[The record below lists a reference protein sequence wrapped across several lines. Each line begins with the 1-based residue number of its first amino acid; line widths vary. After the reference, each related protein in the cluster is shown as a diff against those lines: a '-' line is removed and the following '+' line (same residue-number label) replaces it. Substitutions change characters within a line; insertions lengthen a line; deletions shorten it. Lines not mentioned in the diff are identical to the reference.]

1 MFGTCIDLSTL
12 HPQSLPHLQLVPHS
26 PCFFHEGLR
35 NSPQFPL
42 FFRLLPSLYP
52 SHSSLLKLWR
62 EDSLEGKHME
72 ASLKEVLLTTEL
84 SNIDWGLEQGLQHER
99 FRKIESSRTL
109 TDKFPSQPCLSSSW
123 QPYWK
128 CLATQ
133 GRDGAAWRVCEL
145 GLWVRHMS
153 WLWTSQSLGL
163 SVCCPFSVQ
172 MAGKACLVRLLWER
186 NLVCIAVKWA
196 TLPCHDD
203 VMSAL

>member
-26 PCFFHEGLR
+26 PYFFHEGLR

-123 QPYWK
+123 QPY
-128 CLATQ
+128 
-133 GRDGAAWRVCEL
+133 
-145 GLWVRHMS
+145 
-153 WLWTSQSLGL
+153 
-163 SVCCPFSVQ
+163 
-172 MAGKACLVRLLWER
+172 
-186 NLVCIAVKWA
+186 
-196 TLPCHDD
+196 
-203 VMSAL
+203 